1 MVGAGILPVWYAVVD
16 KQKGAVVG
24 ESMDNLVVASS

>member
-1 MVGAGILPVWYAVVD
+1 MVSVGIRPVWYAVAV

-24 ESMDNLVVASS
+24 ESTVNLVVASS

>member
-1 MVGAGILPVWYAVVD
+1 MVSVGIRPVWYAVAD

-24 ESMDNLVVASS
+24 ESTVNLVVASS